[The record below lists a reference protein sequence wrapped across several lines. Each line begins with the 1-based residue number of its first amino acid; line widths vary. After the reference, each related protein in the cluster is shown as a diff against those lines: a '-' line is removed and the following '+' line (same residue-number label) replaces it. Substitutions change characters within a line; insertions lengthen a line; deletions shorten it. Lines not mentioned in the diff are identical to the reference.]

1 MPDYVSALRAIDP
14 ALVTPISKSAARV
27 AEPISPV
34 SGIELGTVMRG
45 KLKSALADV
54 WSQPEA
60 FELRAMLSEI
70 AHKSGYAARLK
81 AVAPRAAY
89 KAAAKAAN
97 LGGEYS
103 SAWGT
108 YKVVR

>member
-1 MPDYVSALRAIDP
+1 MTYFTRALSAVDP
-14 ALVTPISKSAARV
+14 ALVTPISKEAARV
-27 AEPISPV
+27 VEPVSST

-45 KLKSALADV
+45 KIKSAMSDV

-60 FELRAMLSEI
+60 YELRAMLSEI

-81 AVAPRAAY
+81 AVAPREAY
-89 KAAAKAAN
+89 KRAAKAAN
-97 LGGEYS
+97 LSGEYS